1 MAPRKRAWLA
11 GILTLA
17 IFLGAIGWAAAWQ
30 SARAR
35 EEVEQ
40 DARVVAVQFA
50 NRIQSGLEQHRI
62 ALRQTA
68 NFFENSRQISEEN
81 FYDFALTM
89 FRLTPRCLR
98 ISAVDAALQ
107 VRWVYPPEDNHFLV
121 GFDTRSHPR
130 VHETLARA
138 RQTRAPV
145 LSPPLKLVDGPEG
158 FILAMPIFRGEEF
171 LGEVISAFRS
181 TDFFASMMLP
191 EVIERYDERVLNSGV
206 QVFASAPFP
215 SAGVQVPAAAETFT
229 LDGAAWEAQVRPRDE
244 VIAERLRSA
253 RAAVWMLGL
262 LFALAAGG
270 TAGAATWRARGWA
283 RPFAFGAAARPG
295 PGASETV
302 SRGQTLPDQKM
313 ETVRRFVDGI
323 LEQINDPLC
332 TILGYSQLLLARD
345 VSADIRSRLETVHGE
360 AARMALVI
368 KDLLTF
374 AGKQPPEFKV
384 LGLNGLIEKTLE
396 AKARHFE
403 TARIKVEKD
412 LDPELPK
419 SRLDFHQIQ
428 RALLNLLDNAEQ
440 ALTESGRGGTIQ
452 VRTRRAAERIEASIS
467 DDGPGIPGEIQD
479 RIFEPFFTTRAAV
492 GRAGLGLS
500 LCYGIIREHGGS
512 LRVESSAGGG
522 ACFVMDLPAA
532 VAARERAVDDAA
544 SDGRLPRLRILVV
557 DDEPALQDL
566 LVDLLTARGHR
577 VDTAS
582 DVPEALR
589 KISGQDHD
597 LIIADFRMPHGSGKD
612 IYRAVVEKAPALA
625 GRIIFTSGEGASRET
640 REFVQDIGNEILFK
654 PYGIEQIEQAIAR
667 ATRN

>member
-1 MAPRKRAWLA
+1 
-11 GILTLA
+11 
-17 IFLGAIGWAAAWQ
+17 
-30 SARAR
+30 
-35 EEVEQ
+35 
-40 DARVVAVQFA
+40 
-50 NRIQSGLEQHRI
+50 
-62 ALRQTA
+62 
-68 NFFENSRQISEEN
+68 
-81 FYDFALTM
+81 
-89 FRLTPRCLR
+89 
-98 ISAVDAALQ
+98 
-107 VRWVYPPEDNHFLV
+107 
-121 GFDTRSHPR
+121 
-130 VHETLARA
+130 
-138 RQTRAPV
+138 
-145 LSPPLKLVDGPEG
+145 
-158 FILAMPIFRGEEF
+158 
-171 LGEVISAFRS
+171 
-181 TDFFASMMLP
+181 
-191 EVIERYDERVLNSGV
+191 V

-215 SAGVQVPAAAETFT
+215 SSGAQVSVVAETFT

-253 RAAVWMLGL
+253 RSAVWILGL

-270 TAGAATWRARGWA
+270 AAGAAAWRARGWA
-283 RPFAFGAAARPG
+283 RPFTFGAAARPS
-295 PGASETV
+295 PGAYEV
-302 SRGQTLPDQKM
+302 APGGRTLQDQKM

-323 LEQINDPLC
+323 LEQINNPLC

-345 VSADIRSRLETVHGE
+345 VPADIKSRLETVHGE
-360 AARMALVI
+360 AARIARVI

-374 AGKQPPEFKV
+374 AGKQPPEIKV

-396 AKARHFE
+396 TKARHFE
-403 TARIKVEKD
+403 TAHIKVEKD
-412 LDPELPK
+412 LDPELPM

-452 VRTRRAAERIEASIS
+452 VCTRRAGERVEATIT
-467 DDGPGIPGEIQD
+467 DDGPGIPAEIRD

-512 LRVESSAGGG
+512 LRVESAAGGG
-522 ACFVMDLPAA
+522 ARFIMDLPVA
-532 VAARERAVDDAA
+532 VGARERAPAGAA

-640 REFVQDIGNEILFK
+640 QEFVQDIGNEILFK
-654 PYGIEQIEQAIAR
+654 PYGIAQIEQAIAR